1 MQRAAHKVLTEAAE
15 MVAGD
20 IYFLPRHGEYLICF
34 DCQGLHYEYRR
45 VSHTEGQ
52 KMINYLKF
60 NSDMSLTEKRRPQ
73 LGAWQFKHADQTI
86 HCRLSAVGDYRD
98 RESLVIRLLYPHAQL
113 KQGYFFAD
121 QWQRISQACQQRG
134 LVLFAG
140 PMGSG
145 KTTAMYHF
153 ARQLTGKM
161 VLCIEDPIEIQEERF
176 LQIQV
181 NDRADMTYE
190 QLLRVALRHHP
201 DVFIIGEIRDTGTAQ
216 IAVRAALS
224 GHLVLSTVHARN
236 VYGVYQRLV
245 NLGVD
250 EQELGQ
256 VLNLISYQRLLP
268 TIQGDQRVLFDQV
281 VGWDQ
286 EALRRPQAGMTTEW
300 RENLARCQQAGWITP
315 QTVATFQEG

>member
-1 MQRAAHKVLTEAAE
+1 
-15 MVAGD
+15 
-20 IYFLPRHGEYLICF
+20 
-34 DCQGLHYEYRR
+34 
-45 VSHTEGQ
+45 
-52 KMINYLKF
+52 MINYLKF

-98 RESLVIRLLYPHAQL
+98 RESLVIRLLYPHTQL